1 MFTAKKPSLRHFAVI
16 ERAHRNR
23 FGSTW
28 LVQDRR
34 NQLRKQHLFVPSR
47 LRSWP
52 IWQSRLELI
61 EPTPTRLRNGR
72 VAILISAADSNEV
85 REALRKRTTSS
96 SNKLN
101 ALTGFEKG
109 DRKSKLRMVLLPA
122 VALGFCL
129 LLIVPKEESLATPK
143 VGLSKQKVQL
153 SCALPI
159 EAGALAVGSVRKF
172 GFLEISGS
180 RYKIASVQ
188 KLGGLAQVKLKRV
201 CDKRYVRLDLWFD
214 QSQLRVEKVY

>member
-85 REALRKRTTSS
+85 REALRKRTKSS

-143 VGLSKQKVQL
+143 VELSKQKVPL
-153 SCALPI
+153 SCALAI
-159 EAGALAVGSVRKF
+159 EAGALAVGSVRHF

>member
-1 MFTAKKPSLRHFAVI
+1 
-16 ERAHRNR
+16 
-23 FGSTW
+23 
-28 LVQDRR
+28 
-34 NQLRKQHLFVPSR
+34 
-47 LRSWP
+47 
-52 IWQSRLELI
+52 
-61 EPTPTRLRNGR
+61 
-72 VAILISAADSNEV
+72 
-85 REALRKRTTSS
+85 
-96 SNKLN
+96 
-101 ALTGFEKG
+101 
-109 DRKSKLRMVLLPA
+109 MVLLPA

-143 VGLSKQKVQL
+143 VELSKQKVPL
-153 SCALPI
+153 SCALAI
-159 EAGALAVGSVRKF
+159 EAGALAVGSVRHF